1 MRKPKLDEVE
11 RKKFEWYA
19 TGVNNCRVCG
29 AQKIWHYLL
38 WCEREIKKLKKEVR
52 SLRKQ

>member
-19 TGVNNCRVCG
+19 TCVNKCTECG
-29 AQKIWHYLL
+29 AQKIWDYLL
-38 WCEREIKKLKKEVR
+38 WCEREIRKLRKEVR
-52 SLRKQ
+52 SLKK